1 MIDEDMDMTAM
12 TVPFTDASAIAERYL
27 NAPGHEHAKMKT
39 KLMNHLHLDKGER
52 AKLPVPAILRQIA
65 DAIGCSSPVAA
76 RLVQAMENQN
86 LRAAITFQPAPA
98 TLGDLVLWDVVHD
111 FFEEKCRGRSE
122 KSAWTKA
129 IGGYQSKDGIRMPG
143 LADSIGE
150 TPALAAFYMLFN
162 GMKGVNR
169 VMNIAGWTWEYVN
182 ELLATATRRIHHFIN
197 KIGKKLMKS
206 LEIGAQGIGFTI
218 SLMGALG
225 TGKKA
230 KKIIKVQKVSA
241 ADTADADVS
250 DEEND
255 DNFNL
260 GNADQHERDCDPDPQ
275 DQDEDPKTTHE
286 PEPGGFDDPEAPPIE
301 DRDGEGDDPDEPPKT
316 PRAVAFHLLESTRMR
331 LDRMRNRAPEDQRL
345 LDLLNLV
352 DQPVK
357 MVDALQKST
366 AGPADTQTSQRM
378 ADCLSLAWQW
388 AHRTGI
394 FAIPK
399 HRKYL
404 DIPPGQFLAALI
416 AGVRGGYLIPDETPK
431 PPKPKPKKGEKR
443 EGDGDDP
450 GREWIPVMDWETGR
464 VARVT
469 RNTPPDTI
477 TIGTSTQIQG
487 NDEIVAT
494 FLHHI
499 KMNLPIKTRKKFNA
513 ETTRLRFWAATSIDG
528 STQVITCEKETH
540 LPKKSIEDAVDDIES
555 FAPIE
560 GTGNA
565 ESVLDLDGMN
575 VQEDLITF
583 GDYQDLAR
591 ILKLPPGT
599 IKKGLTGDDPVMEE
613 IHEAIQA
620 LSPAARADVQDM
632 VVRILRLDQDNIE
645 EINQSCR
652 LAG

>member
-39 KLMNHLHLDKGER
+39 KLMNYLYLDKGER

-65 DAIGCSSPVAA
+65 DTIGCSFPVAA
-76 RLVQAMENQN
+76 RLVQAIENQN

-98 TLGDLVLWDVVHD
+98 TLGDLVLWDVVHN

-129 IGGYQSKDGIRMPG
+129 IGGYESKDGIRMPG

-182 ELLATATRRIHHFIN
+182 DLLAAAARRINYFVK
-197 KIGKKLMKS
+197 KIGRTMLKV
-206 LEIGAQGIGFTI
+206 LEKGSHGIAFTI
-218 SLMGALG
+218 SLISALKK
-225 TGKKA
+225 GKDA
-230 KKIIKVQKVSA
+230 NKINKVQKVSEIDA
-241 ADTADADVS
+241 ANA
-250 DEEND
+250 DEEGED
-255 DNFNL
+255 DNLNL
-260 GNADQHERDCDPDPQ
+260 ENADLDDGIEHYPDP
-275 DQDEDPKTTHE
+275 QDEDPKTTHE
-286 PEPGGFDDPEAPPIE
+286 PEPGSFDDPEAPPIE
-301 DRDGEGDDPDEPPKT
+301 DRDDEGDDPDEPPKT

-331 LDRMRNRAPEDQRL
+331 LDRMRNRTPEDQRL

-352 DQPVK
+352 NQPVK

-399 HRKYL
+399 NRKYL
-404 DIPPGQFLAALI
+404 DMPPGQFLAALI

-443 EGDGDDP
+443 EVDGDDP

-499 KMNLPIKTRKKFNA
+499 KMNLPIKKRKKFNA

-540 LPKKSIEDAVDDIES
+540 LPKKSIEDTVDDIES

-575 VQEDLITF
+575 VQEDMITF
-583 GDYQDLAR
+583 SDYQTLSV
-591 ILKLPPGT
+591 ILKLTPT
-599 IKKGLTGDDPVMEE
+599 VIRAGLTGDDEVMDK
-613 IHEAIQA
+613 IYEAIQA
-620 LSPAARADVQDM
+620 LSPDARAHAQDIVM
-632 VVRILRLDQDNIE
+632 RILRLDQDNIE